1 MIDDELAA
9 NTSLTW
15 MLRAGGW
22 FMMFMGLYMMT
33 SFINY
38 LGKFNQ
44 GTQCMDIAPSN
55 LLHNTFLTAIISL
68 PTVGQTFVW
77 SDGII
82 NPNRP
87 EYHKTAQCGEL
98 V

>member
-38 LGKFNQ
+38 LGEFIRVFTWVSHVYNMHVM
-44 GTQCMDIAPSN
+44 GMDVA
-55 LLHNTFLTAIISL
+55 
-68 PTVGQTFVW
+68 
-77 SDGII
+77 
-82 NPNRP
+82 
-87 EYHKTAQCGEL
+87 
-98 V
+98 